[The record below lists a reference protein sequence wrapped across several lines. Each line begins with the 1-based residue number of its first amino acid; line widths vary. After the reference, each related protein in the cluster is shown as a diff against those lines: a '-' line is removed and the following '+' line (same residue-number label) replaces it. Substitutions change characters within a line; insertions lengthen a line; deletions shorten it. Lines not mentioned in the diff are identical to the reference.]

1 MRLPAY
7 WFATPA
13 VPYNACMIRI
23 VIAEDH
29 AMVGGALRALLAT
42 ERDLEVRAV
51 VLDGKAALAAVARH
65 LPDVL
70 LTDVEMPSLDGLE
83 LAARVQ
89 REYPGT
95 KVLILTTF
103 ARAGYLRRAL
113 ESGARGYL
121 LKDRPSSELA
131 DAIRRVSQ
139 GLQVIDPVLAVGAWE
154 AGPDPLTARERQIL
168 ARAAAGESNQAIAR
182 AMHLTEGTVKNYM
195 AAINSKLGAAN
206 RTEAAVK
213 ARALGWL

>member
-1 MRLPAY
+1 
-7 WFATPA
+7 
-13 VPYNACMIRI
+13 MIRI

-29 AMVGGALRALLAT
+29 AMVGGALQALLST

>member
-1 MRLPAY
+1 
-7 WFATPA
+7 
-13 VPYNACMIRI
+13 
-23 VIAEDH
+23 
-29 AMVGGALRALLAT
+29 MVGGALRALLAT

>member
-1 MRLPAY
+1 
-7 WFATPA
+7 
-13 VPYNACMIRI
+13 MIRI

>member
-1 MRLPAY
+1 
-7 WFATPA
+7 
-13 VPYNACMIRI
+13 MIRI

-29 AMVGGALRALLAT
+29 AMVGGALAALLAT
-42 ERDLEVRAV
+42 ERDLDVLAV
-51 VLDGKAALAAVARH
+51 VLDGKAALSAIAQH

-70 LTDVEMPSLDGLE
+70 ITDVEMPLLDGLE
-83 LAARVQ
+83 LAALVQ
-89 REYPGT
+89 RDYPGT
-95 KVLILTTF
+95 RVLILTTF
-103 ARAGYLRRAL
+103 ARPGYLRRAL

-131 DAIRRVSQ
+131 DAVRRVSQ
-139 GLQVIDPVLAVGAWE
+139 GLQVVDPVLAVGAWE

-168 ARAAAGESNQAIAR
+168 VRAAAGESNYAIAQ
-182 AMHLTEGTVKNYM
+182 AMRLTEGTVKNYM

-206 RTEAAVK
+206 RTEAAAK